1 MLAYRHQRA
10 PAVPALPPSGQPL
23 PAQLE
28 VDQPL
33 DGKVQHGLNLFLPLK
48 SPVQMPALL
57 ALIAEAK
64 PQVFKQLAQLD
75 YVHFARFLPSPDGS
89 TLWVITTFDG
99 SLDPYIMD
107 FVGTIGDAF
116 TQMLYYIKGAPP
128 LPVQR
133 YPREFIAFVHAH
145 NIPQADVWSAYPDLT
160 VIDIQAQAVRS

>member
-1 MLAYRHQRA
+1 MLAYHHERA
-10 PAVPALPPSGQPL
+10 TAAPVLPLPP
-23 PAQLE
+23 QLE

-57 ALIAEAK
+57 ALIAKAK
-64 PQVFKQLAQLD
+64 PAVFKELAQLD

-99 SLDPYIMD
+99 PLDPYILV

-116 TQMLYYIKGAPP
+116 TVMLYYIKGAPP
-128 LPVQR
+128 LPVKR

-160 VIDIQAQAVRS
+160 VIDIRAQAGRS